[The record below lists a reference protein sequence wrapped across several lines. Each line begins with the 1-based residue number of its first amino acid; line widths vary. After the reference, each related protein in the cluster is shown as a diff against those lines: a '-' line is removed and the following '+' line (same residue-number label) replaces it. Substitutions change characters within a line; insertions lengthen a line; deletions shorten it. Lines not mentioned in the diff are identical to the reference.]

1 AERPVVAEVAARW
14 EGARQHVGDGLDA
27 AVGMP
32 GEAGAIVVGPVIA
45 EIVEEQERIE
55 LVGIAEAEG
64 APQLDAGALHGG
76 LRLDDALHGPDRHG
90 VLLQQAAYVGT
101 ARRNV
106 QGQRRARLHY
116 RHAYGPGWCRNGA
129 FGPAMTGGGTGAKPE
144 L

>member
-76 LRLDDALHGPDRHG
+76 LRLDDALHGPDGHRISPHVWNRG
-90 VLLQQAAYVGT
+90 RMWELDT
-101 ARRNV
+101 WRS
-106 QGQRRARLHY
+106 RARMWQTAVARLS
-116 RHAYGPGWCRNGA
+116 
-129 FGPAMTGGGTGAKPE
+129 
-144 L
+144 